1 MVWVSLD
8 SEQNWAWE
16 GVPWVHFVDGL
27 VDTIL
32 IFLSLKTVMF
42 DVVDELEE
50 EHSHAGVE
58 KLILEGLPAE
68 EEEDWSANGSM
79 DDEVSYH
86 FVVE

>member
-1 MVWVSLD
+1 M
-8 SEQNWAWE
+8 
-16 GVPWVHFVDGL
+16 HFVDGL

-58 KLILEGLPAE
+58 ELILEGLPAE
-68 EEEDWSANGSM
+68 EEED
-79 DDEVSYH
+79 
-86 FVVE
+86 